1 MPFCIIRHFI
11 LRLTCY
17 IFMRGGTHYV
27 IVSYKASLEYNAPL
41 LSPNS
46 SRHFLMFK
54 NLNALQYRLLV
65 SIWMS
70 REVCRVGTVTDCC
83 FELPSSY
90 NGFQIVL
97 TRVNT
102 SIWHTCMH
110 AKHVERHKIPDWY
123 NNLFE
128 CLLLSKG
135 PCTTTNSR
143 QTKFSSYP
151 RTYFNHQL
159 RGTHTKHPLLLLLY
173 YPYIPKIS
181 LSLSR
186 YQVESTPHPPHNPW
200 THPCLQ

>member
-123 NNLFE
+123 TITFSNVYFYLKVLVQ
-128 CLLLSKG
+128 LLTL
-135 PCTTTNSR
+135 
-143 QTKFSSYP
+143 TKQSSLP
-151 RTYFNHQL
+151 IHD
-159 RGTHTKHPLLLLLY
+159 H
-173 YPYIPKIS
+173 YII
-181 LSLSR
+181 
-186 YQVESTPHPPHNPW
+186 NW
-200 THPCLQ
+200 